1 LFSKEVL
8 GDLFRE
14 ALAAG
19 SVTTMRLFLVLLV
32 IAVILAGV
40 GFAVHVLWIVALIFF
55 VAFLLG
61 VILGPG
67 RKAKN

>member
-1 LFSKEVL
+1 
-8 GDLFRE
+8 
-14 ALAAG
+14 
-19 SVTTMRLFLVLLV
+19 MRLFLVLLV
-32 IAVILAGV
+32 IAVVLAGV
-40 GFAVHVLWIVALIFF
+40 GFAIHLLWIVALIFF

>member
-1 LFSKEVL
+1 
-8 GDLFRE
+8 
-14 ALAAG
+14 
-19 SVTTMRLFLVLLV
+19 MRLFLVLLV

-40 GFAVHVLWIVALIFF
+40 GFAVHVLWIIALIFF

-67 RKAKN
+67 RSAKN